1 MMKMNVGTVD
11 SFIRMS
17 IGTCL
22 LFAAA
27 VYYSW
32 WSGAAGVL
40 LLLSSLYNWCPV
52 YRILGFSSRNK
63 HTTLGSAK

>member
-1 MMKMNVGTVD
+1 MNVGTVD

-22 LFAAA
+22 LLAAA

-32 WSGAAGVL
+32 GAGVAGVL
-40 LLLSSLYNWCPV
+40 LLLSSLFNWCPV
-52 YRILGFSSRNK
+52 YRILGLSSRNK
-63 HTTLGSAK
+63 DTTLGGAE

>member
-1 MMKMNVGTVD
+1 MKMNVGTVD

-22 LFAAA
+22 LFVAA

-32 WSGAAGVL
+32 WSGIAGVL
-40 LLLSSLYNWCPV
+40 LLLSSLFNWCPV
-52 YRILGFSSRNK
+52 YRVLGFSSRNK
-63 HTTLGSAK
+63 NTLHSAE

>member
-1 MMKMNVGTVD
+1 MKMNVGTVD

-22 LFAAA
+22 LLAGA

-32 WSGAAGVL
+32 WSGIAGVIL
-40 LLLSSLYNWCPV
+40 LLTSLFNWCPI
-52 YRILGFSSRNK
+52 YRILGISSRNK
-63 HTTLGSAK
+63 DTTLGSAK